1 MTVLLQALDLGA
13 IRGENVLFSHLELQL
28 HQGEIV
34 RLCGPNGCGKTTLI
48 KILAGLREADA
59 GEVIWKDKRIAQVRA
74 EWHEA
79 MLFVGHKSGISPELT
94 PLENLRHWCDLRNRA
109 GHSRIESVLAEL
121 GLAKQVSLPVAS
133 LSAGQKQRV
142 SLARLLLCPADI
154 WFLDEPL
161 TALDVDGQQW
171 LEQQLQLHTSNG
183 GSVILTTHQAFAT
196 DNPALRSLFIQ
207 SPQNEASHM
216 QVEHD

>member
-1 MTVLLQALDLGA
+1 VTVLLKGQNLGA
-13 IRGENVLFSHLELQL
+13 IRGENVLFSNLELQL

-59 GEVIWKDKRIAQVRA
+59 GEVLWGDSKIAQKRA
-74 EWHEA
+74 EWNEV
-79 MLFVGHKSGISPELT
+79 MLFVGHKSGNSPELT
-94 PLENLRHWCDLRNRA
+94 PVENLSHWCDLRNRT
-109 GHSRIESVLAEL
+109 GHSRIKSVLSEL
-121 GLAKQVSLPVAS
+121 GLTAQ
-133 LSAGQKQRV
+133 
-142 SLARLLLCPADI
+142 I

-161 TALDVDGQQW
+161 TALDVGGQQW
-171 LEQQLQLHTSNG
+171 LEEQLQQHTSTG
-183 GSVILTTHQAFAT
+183 GSAILTTHQAFAT

-207 SPQNEASHM
+207 SPQSDSADE